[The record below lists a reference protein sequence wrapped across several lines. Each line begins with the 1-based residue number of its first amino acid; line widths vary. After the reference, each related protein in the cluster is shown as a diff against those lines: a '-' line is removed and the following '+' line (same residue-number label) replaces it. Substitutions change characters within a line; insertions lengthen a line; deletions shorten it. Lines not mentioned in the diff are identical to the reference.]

1 MRPKHLIPGLAL
13 ALAVAPAATAAKP
26 PKPPN
31 NPPAQGAATLTLDA
45 KPAPIVFS
53 SPTTLSGQLSSKA
66 AGVTVRLEQDTTRP
80 YGDSYKPANLTTTT
94 MGGGGYSFSVKP
106 PVNTQYRVSTQ
117 GGGSSVTS
125 PAKLVLVRM
134 LVGLRLSDSTPTRGS
149 LVRFSGS
156 VFPAHDGR
164 TAVIQKR
171 SSTGRFVTVD
181 RTTLRDAG
189 TARSTYSRRVKV
201 RSGVYRVKV
210 VGDDDHIN
218 GISRSRTITVGG

>member
-26 PKPPN
+26 PKPPS

-53 SPTTLSGQLSSKA
+53 SPTALSGQLSSKA

-94 MGGGGYSFSVKP
+94 MGGGAYSFSVKP
-106 PVNTQYRVSTQ
+106 LVNTQYRVSTQ
-117 GGGSSVTS
+117 GGSSVTS

-134 LVGLRLSDSTPTRGS
+134 LVGLRLSDSTPNRGS

-156 VFPAHDGR
+156 VYPAHDGR

-189 TARSTYSRRVKV
+189 TDHSTYSRRVRV

-218 GISRSRTITVGG
+218 GISRSRTITVG